1 MAFIDHIDNDDFDT
15 SVLPSDDFY
24 SHVNGG
30 WLAANPVPAEYP
42 AWGAAYEVH
51 VRNED
56 ALHRILQESVEK
68 EASEGTPV
76 QMVGDYFA
84 TGMDE
89 ASIDAADIIPLQ
101 PYLEGIATV
110 VDLESLALTLIQ
122 LQRIGV
128 GAFHSLSVAS
138 DFDDA
143 GKYLVYLGQ
152 GGLGLPERDYYLRDD
167 ERSTVLLTAYTEHVG
182 TQLANLG
189 EDEVEAAA
197 ESVVALEKRLAAASL
212 PAEKLRD
219 RKLTLNR
226 FRVDKLDE
234 LMPEFGLTSYTRAHG
249 VSSKSVNVDNPS
261 FFSDLD
267 QTLRETNFEVVRTY
281 LRWHLVR
288 KFASSLPARFEHA
301 AFDFYGRTLGGQ
313 QTQRARWQRVLA
325 TASADIGEQ
334 VSRLYV
340 DSEFSAEAKSR
351 CEEMVGRLIEA
362 MRSSIENLDWM
373 TEDTRKAALTKLD
386 SFGYKIGYPDEW
398 RDYSGLEI
406 GSDAFVA
413 NRIRCE
419 VFEHERQFGRLD
431 EPVDQGEWEMPAH
444 VVNAYY
450 HPLLNEIVFPAG
462 ILQPPFFYEDGDD
475 ALIYGGIGTVIGHE
489 ITHGFDDQ
497 GSQFD
502 ERGRFRS
509 WWSEQDRAEFERRA
523 EVVADQFSEYD
534 VAGDQKLNGRLTLGE
549 NIADLGGL
557 KLAYDAFTSTLDG
570 DETEI
575 GGMTPRQRFF
585 VSYATIWRTN
595 YTEAYA
601 RMLANVDVHSPSF
614 VRVNGPLSNFPPF
627 ADAFEV
633 EEQTPMRR
641 PEGEHAAIW

>member
-1 MAFIDHIDNDDFDT
+1 MPFIDHIDTEDFDR
-15 SVLPSDDFY
+15 SVPPSDDFY
-24 SHVNGG
+24 RHVNGG

-42 AWGAAYEVH
+42 AWGAAFEVH

-56 ALHRILQESVEK
+56 ALHRILQGAAGDS
-68 EASEGTPV
+68 ASEGTAA

-84 TGMDE
+84 AGMDE
-89 ASIDAADIIPLQ
+89 ASIAAADIEPLEQ
-101 PYLEGIATV
+101 LLTLISGVA
-110 VDLESLALTLIQ
+110 DLESLSVALVELH
-122 LQRIGV
+122 RAGV

-138 DFDDA
+138 DFDAADE
-143 GKYLVYLGQ
+143 YLVYLGQ

-167 ERSTVLLTAYTEHVG
+167 DRSMTLVAAYIAHVA

-189 EDEVEAAA
+189 ESDVESAAQA
-197 ESVVALEKRLAAASL
+197 VFALERRLAEASL

-226 FRVDKLDE
+226 HRVDELDL
-234 LMPEFGLTSYTRAHG
+234 LMPRFGFTGYLRTHG
-249 VSSKSVNVDNPS
+249 VSSESVNVDNPA
-261 FFSDLD
+261 FFTAL
-267 QTLRETNFEVVRTY
+267 ETALAETDISVVRKY

-288 KFASSLPARFEHA
+288 KYASSLPSKFEDA

-313 QTQRARWQRVLA
+313 QTQRARWQRVLGSA
-325 TASADIGEQ
+325 TADIGEQ

-340 DSEFSAEAKSR
+340 DAEFSPEAKTR
-351 CEEMVGRLIEA
+351 CEEMVGRLLEA
-362 MRSSIENLDWM
+362 MRRSIETLSWM

-386 SFGYKIGYPDEW
+386 SFGHKIGYPDEW
-398 RDYSGLEI
+398 RDYSGLQI
-406 GSDAFVA
+406 GADSYVA

-419 VFEHERQFGRLD
+419 IFEHDRQFGRLN

-462 ILQPPFFYEDGDD
+462 ILQPPFFHADADD

-502 ERGRFRS
+502 EVGRFRS
-509 WWSEQDRAEFERRA
+509 WWSDEDRTEFERRA
-523 EVVADQFSEYD
+523 EVLVDQYSEYE
-534 VAGDQKLNGRLTLGE
+534 VVEDQKLNGRLTLGE

-557 KLAYDAFTSTLDG
+557 KIAYDAFVSSLDA
-570 DETEI
+570 DENEI
-575 GGMTPRQRFF
+575 GGFSPQQRFF
-585 VSYATIWRTN
+585 LSYATIWRTN
-595 YTEAYA
+595 YTEQYA
-601 RMLANVDVHSPSF
+601 RMLANVDVHSPSRA
-614 VRVNGPLSNFPPF
+614 RVNGPLSNFPPF
-627 ADAFEV
+627 AEAFSV
-633 EEQTPMRR
+633 EDEASMRVGPDDR
-641 PEGEHAAIW
+641 AEIW

>member
-1 MAFIDHIDNDDFDT
+1 MAFIDHIDSADFDRT
-15 SVLPSDDFY
+15 ASPSDDFY
-24 SHVNGG
+24 RHVNGG

-51 VRNED
+51 VRNEE
-56 ALHRILQESVEK
+56 ALHRILQEAADE
-68 EASEGTPV
+68 EAAEGTPV

-84 TGMDE
+84 AGMDE
-89 ASIDAADIIPLQ
+89 ASIAAADITPLES
-101 PYLEGIATV
+101 YLDIISSV
-110 VDLESLALTLIQ
+110 VDSKTLAEALIE
-122 LQRIGV
+122 LHRAGV
-128 GAFHSLSVAS
+128 GVFHSLSVAS

-143 GKYLVYLGQ
+143 NKYLVYLGQ

-167 ERSTVLLTAYTEHVG
+167 DRSTALLAAYTDHVA
-182 TQLANLG
+182 TQLTNLG
-189 EDEVEAAA
+189 DSDPETAA
-197 ESVVALEKRLAAASL
+197 EQVVALERSLARASL

-226 FRVDKLDE
+226 HRVDELDG
-234 LMPEFGLTSYTRAHG
+234 LMPTFRLTSYMRAHG
-249 VSSKSVNVDNPS
+249 VSSDTVNIDHPA
-261 FFSDLD
+261 FFIALET
-267 QTLRETNFEVVRTY
+267 TLVETDMSVVRSY
-281 LRWHLVR
+281 LRWQLVR
-288 KFASSLPARFEHA
+288 KYASSLSSKFDDA
-301 AFDFYGRTLGGQ
+301 AFDFYGRLLGGQ
-313 QTQRARWQRVLA
+313 QTQRARWQRVLGS
-325 TASADIGEQ
+325 ASADIGEQ

-340 DSEFSAEAKSR
+340 DAEFSPEAKRR
-351 CEEMVGRLIEA
+351 CEEMVAGLVDA
-362 MRSSIENLDWM
+362 MRRSIETLEWM
-373 TEDTRKAALTKLD
+373 ADDTREAALTKVD

-398 RDYSGLEI
+398 RDYTGLEI
-406 GSDAFVA
+406 GSDSFAA

-419 VFEHERQFGRLD
+419 IFEHERQFGRLD
-431 EPVDQGEWEMPAH
+431 QPVDRGEWEMPAH

-462 ILQPPFFYEDGDD
+462 ILQPPFFYVDADD

-502 ERGRFRS
+502 EMGRFRS
-509 WWSEQDRAEFERRA
+509 WWSEKDRTEFERRA
-523 EVVADQFSEYD
+523 EVLVEQFSEYD
-534 VAGDQKLNGRLTLGE
+534 VVEDQKLNGRLTLGE

-557 KLAYDAFTSTLDG
+557 KIAFDAFVSTLDG

-575 GGMTPRQRFF
+575 GGFTPRQRFF

-595 YTEAYA
+595 YTEQYA

-627 ADAFEV
+627 AEAFSLGDSASMRVDADDRV
-633 EEQTPMRR
+633 E
-641 PEGEHAAIW
+641 IW

>member
-1 MAFIDHIDNDDFDT
+1 MAVIDHINAENFDT
-15 SVLPSDDFY
+15 SVPPSDDFY
-24 SHVNGG
+24 RHVNGG

-56 ALHRILQESVEK
+56 ALHRILQK
-68 EASEGTPV
+68 AANKQASAGTPA

-89 ASIDAADIIPLQ
+89 ASIAAADISPLQ
-101 PYLEGIATV
+101 PYLDKISAL
-110 VDLESLALTLIQ
+110 VDLETLAETLVE
-122 LQRIGV
+122 LHRVGV
-128 GAFHSLSVAS
+128 GVFHSLSVAS

-167 ERSTVLLTAYTEHVG
+167 ERSTALVAAYTSHVA
-182 TQLANLG
+182 TQLVNLG
-189 EDEVEAAA
+189 EIEAETAA
-197 ESVVALEKRLAAASL
+197 ELIVGLERRLAEASL

-226 FRVDKLDE
+226 HNVDDLDA
-234 LMPEFGLTSYTRAHG
+234 LMPQFGLTAYMRRHG
-249 VSSKSVNVDNPS
+249 VSSESVNVDNPA
-261 FFSDLD
+261 FFSSLE
-267 QTLRETNFEVVRTY
+267 QTLQETDFTVIRNY

-288 KFASSLPARFEHA
+288 KFASSLPPKFEDA
-301 AFDFYGRTLGGQ
+301 EFDFYGRTLGGQ

-325 TASADIGEQ
+325 SATADIGEQ

-340 DSEFSAEAKSR
+340 DSEFSPEAKAR
-351 CEEMVGRLIEA
+351 CEDMVGRLKGA
-362 MRSSIENLDWM
+362 MRRSIETVEWM
-373 TEDTRKAALTKLD
+373 TEDTREAALTKLD

-398 RDYSGLEI
+398 RDYSALDI
-406 GSDAFVA
+406 GGDSFVA

-419 VFEHERQFGRLD
+419 IFEHERQFGRLD
-431 EPVDQGEWEMPAH
+431 QPVDDREWEMPAH

-462 ILQPPFFYEDGDD
+462 ILQPPFFYEDADD

-509 WWSEQDRAEFERRA
+509 WWSEEDRTEFERRA
-523 EVVADQFSEYD
+523 DVVVEQFSDYEVVE
-534 VAGDQKLNGRLTLGE
+534 DQKLNGRLTLGE

-557 KLAYDAFTSTLDG
+557 KIAYDAFVSTLDG
-570 DETEI
+570 DETEV
-575 GGMTPRQRFF
+575 GGFSPQQRFF
-585 VSYATIWRTN
+585 LSYATIWRTN
-595 YTEAYA
+595 YTEQYA

-614 VRVNGPLSNFPPF
+614 VRVNGPLSNFPSF
-627 ADAFEV
+627 AESFSIEEGTSMRRADADL
-633 EEQTPMRR
+633 
-641 PEGEHAAIW
+641 ASIW